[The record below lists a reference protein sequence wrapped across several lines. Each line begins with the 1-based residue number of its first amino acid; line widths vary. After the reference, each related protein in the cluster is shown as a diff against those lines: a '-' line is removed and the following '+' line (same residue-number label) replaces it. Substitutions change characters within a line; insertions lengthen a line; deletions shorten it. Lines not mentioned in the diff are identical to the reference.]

1 MLNSAQHNYQGK
13 LLLNESM
20 KKYNSWRVGGAA
32 EKLFK
37 PASREDLQSYL
48 SDHSGEDITFIGLG
62 SNVLIRDGGIKGT
75 VVVLTNQLD
84 DLKINGQEVYAEAGV
99 PCAKL
104 AKKVAKA
111 GLVGAEF
118 FAGIPGTVGG
128 ALSMNAGAWG
138 GETWPNVSS
147 VETINQYGEIHVT
160 QQDKVEYGYRMV
172 NGFEGQWFLS
182 ALFKF
187 EKGDIETSEKHI
199 KELLNERAI
208 RQPTGVNSC
217 GSVFT
222 NPEGGYAAKLVQEA
236 GLKGYRI
243 GGACVSEKH
252 ANFIINDNNASADDI
267 ESLISYV
274 QKTVEEKSGV
284 RLHTEVR
291 MLGDKA

>member
-1 MLNSAQHNYQGK
+1 MTNSVQHSYQGK
-13 LLLNESM
+13 LFFNEPM

-37 PASREDLQSYL
+37 PANREDLQSYL
-48 SDHSGEDITFIGLG
+48 SNNSGENITFLGLG

-84 DLKINGQEVYAEAGV
+84 ELKIDGQEVYAEAGV

-104 AKKVAKA
+104 ARKVAKA
-111 GLVGAEF
+111 SLVGAEF

-138 GETWPNVSS
+138 GETWPCVSS
-147 VETINQYGEIHVT
+147 VETINQYGEINIT
-160 QQDKVEYGYRMV
+160 QQNKVEYGYRTV
-172 NGFEGQWFLS
+172 KGFDGQWFLS
-182 ALFKF
+182 ASFKF
-187 EKGDIETSEKHI
+187 ESGDAEASGERI

-222 NPEGGYAAKLVQEA
+222 NPEGNYAAKLVQEA

-252 ANFIINDNNASADDI
+252 ANFIINDNDASADDI
-267 ESLISYV
+267 ESLILYV
-274 QKTVEEKSGV
+274 QKTVKEKTDV
-284 RLHTEVR
+284 QLHTEVR
-291 MLGDKA
+291 MLGEKA